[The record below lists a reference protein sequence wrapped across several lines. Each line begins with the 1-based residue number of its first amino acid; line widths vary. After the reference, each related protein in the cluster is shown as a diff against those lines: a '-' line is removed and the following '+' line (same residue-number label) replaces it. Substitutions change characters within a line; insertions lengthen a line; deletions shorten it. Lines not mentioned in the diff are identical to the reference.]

1 MSREHQGA
9 HGDPAPV
16 PGLTPEEPVLEHAVA
31 EATEQ
36 PAPGLSAKT
45 VLRIGLR
52 IGFAVLAVAIAGV
65 VLFNIFE
72 DLDFEEI
79 RKAID
84 RLSDAEWLALAFGWL
99 IWIGTQGLQTASLV
113 HHLPARRGVL
123 AYLGPSAVSS
133 LIPGPSDLPV
143 RYSMYQSWGVGPN
156 EAATAVAAS
165 GIFSVGSQLML
176 PAIAGVLIFLADI
189 PLEGFGAIIV
199 GTTLALAVI
208 IVFAAFVLGSA
219 ERTAK
224 AGQILEP
231 IWRWGARVLR
241 RPVPDDRHLD
251 EMLSTQRATSL
262 DYISDK
268 WVLTSGAT
276 VLTIFGKC
284 SLLVM
289 SLRFV
294 GIPEDDLGWAAIF
307 AVFALV
313 AGLTM
318 IPITPGAAGV
328 AEVGLVGMLTPLAG
342 SEWVNEVAAGVLI
355 YRMLTWLL
363 LIPTGFGA
371 LLAWRIRQPKP
382 AEPEPEPEDQPGSEP
397 PG

>member
-1 MSREHQGA
+1 MPDGTGFS
-9 HGDPAPV
+9 V
-16 PGLTPEEPVLEHAVA
+16 
-31 EATEQ
+31 
-36 PAPGLSAKT
+36 KT
-45 VLRIGLR
+45 ALGVGLR
-52 IGFAVLAVAIAGV
+52 IAFAVVAVGIGGL
-65 VLFNIFE
+65 VLFNIFD
-72 DLDFEEI
+72 DLDVTEI
-79 RKAID
+79 RRAIAQ
-84 RLSDAEWLALAFGWL
+84 LSDAEWLALGFGWL

-143 RYSMYQSWGVGPN
+143 RYAMYQSWGVGQN

-165 GIFSVGSQLML
+165 GIFSIGSQLML
-176 PAIAGVLIFLADI
+176 PAVAGLLIFLADI
-189 PLEGFGAIIV
+189 PLQGFGAIIV
-199 GTTLALAVI
+199 GTTVALGVI
-208 IVFAAFVLGSA
+208 IVLVAFVLGSA
-219 ERTAK
+219 RRTAR
-224 AGQILEP
+224 AGQILDP
-231 IWRWGARVLR
+231 VWRWALRVLR
-241 RPVPDDRHLD
+241 RPAPEDQHLD
-251 EMLSTQRATSL
+251 QMLTTQRATSL

-276 VLTIFGKC
+276 VLTIFAKC

-318 IPITPGAAGV
+318 VPITPGAAGV

-342 SEWVNEVAAGVLI
+342 TEFANEVAAGVMV
-355 YRMLTWLL
+355 YRLLTWIL

-371 LLAWRIRQPKP
+371 LLAWRLRRPKAESDRQAPSD
-382 AEPEPEPEDQPGSEP
+382 A
-397 PG
+397 